1 MQEANYQLSDCT
13 SLHSLI
19 RAHSYGPSG
28 GLVGRPKVEISE
40 HWDINITVPDCKY
53 DAGSFN

>member
-1 MQEANYQLSDCT
+1 MPDYAYPYSVKRMQEANYQLSDCT

-40 HWDINITVPDCKY
+40 H
-53 DAGSFN
+53 